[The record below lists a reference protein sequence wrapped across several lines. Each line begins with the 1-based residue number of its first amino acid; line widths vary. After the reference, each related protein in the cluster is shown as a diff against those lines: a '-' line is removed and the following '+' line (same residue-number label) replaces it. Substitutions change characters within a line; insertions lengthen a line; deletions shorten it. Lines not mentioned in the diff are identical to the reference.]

1 MLSENGATDGRREMN
16 EQPLKP
22 CPFCGSETAPTL
34 FRFGQ
39 ASIVSCSYA
48 LGGCDAKGPYK
59 AVSQYAVAAWNKR
72 ADQSK

>member
-1 MLSENGATDGRREMN
+1 MAD
-16 EQPLKP
+16 EQKLKP

-34 FRFGQ
+34 FSFGQ

-59 AVSQYAVAAWNKR
+59 AVSKEAVAVWNRR